1 MSKKAAF
8 LFIGGLIL
16 AIIVLTVISLI
27 FWGPKKEHAYLSLTT
42 EGFGEDRDV
51 TDALLVVDPGDTL
64 VNVMSLKYKKYYEQ
78 FGKPLVRQN
87 EFVEFLGCKKDGS
100 HKIRV
105 YIDDVLTL
113 DISQAYLGTGSR
125 IRIVYTE

>member
-16 AIIVLTVISLI
+16 AIIVISVVSMI
-27 FWGPKKEHAYLSLTT
+27 FWGPKKERAYIYVTT
-42 EGFGEDRDV
+42 EGFGEDKDV
-51 TDALLVVDPGDTL
+51 TDRLLTIDPGDTL
-64 VNVMSLKYKKYYEQ
+64 VDVMSLKYKEYYEK
-78 FGKPLVRQN
+78 FERPLVRQN
-87 EFVEFLGCKKDGS
+87 EFVEFLGRKKENNM
-100 HKIRV
+100 KIRV

-125 IRIVYTE
+125 IKFVYTK